1 MSYALFSGLL
11 SRLWDAPDSCVVLN
25 LQHVLEEVCLV
36 RGWARSEEITFRLTW
51 PQGELPPNSESL
63 CSGCTSDPPG
73 TAPSI
78 KCALH
83 TYCLLSPMIHTSM
96 LNWPSMGPI
105 LNMERRTLVF
115 FIHCSLNTSYT
126 RSVWA
131 FPHQAVLQLFRHQLG
146 ALQFEHN
153 SDSNRLWLT

>member
-11 SRLWDAPDSCVVLN
+11 SHLWEAPDSCVVLN

-51 PQGELPPNSESL
+51 SQVNSL
-63 CSGCTSDPPG
+63 RILTAFVLDAHLTPLAQHHPLSG
-73 TAPSI
+73 
-78 KCALH
+78 ALH

-131 FPHQAVLQLFRHQLG
+131 FPHQAVLQLCRHQLG